1 MNIYIY
7 IFFFTRYIEI
17 ISGGKEKYRGTIHPE
32 MIHRERLMEWFAKG
46 SRRRRKLNDFLTIR
60 RGEERVFNQKEIF
73 SRKKKVENIG

>member
-46 SRRRRKLNDFLTIR
+46 
-60 RGEERVFNQKEIF
+60 EEN
-73 SRKKKVENIG
+73 

>member
-32 MIHRERLMEWFAKG
+32 MIHRERLMEWFAKEKKIERFLNDT
-46 SRRRRKLNDFLTIR
+46 SRRRESL
-60 RGEERVFNQKEIF
+60 
-73 SRKKKVENIG
+73 